1 MSGNVWMFSDEIDD
15 ENLEFM
21 SYDYVTYNMACRLQE

>member
-15 ENLEFM
+15 IILLREGQCELKIEE
-21 SYDYVTYNMACRLQE
+21 LLLL